1 MEIKSQLSKSQFPKT
16 PESAVVFKLE
26 RAEEIAFIVV
36 LRELKHPALRK
47 QCDCQFRI
55 TSCRHAIYPL
65 TKQFGRDN
73 KMQVL
78 LRLVFT
84 TIILKTDESVSISLT
99 TQELV
104 RSSKQKFPNITEIL
118 PSSFV
123 THLFGKTSQ
132 FVYRRKI
139 LCLFTFR
146 NHPFLLV
153 AN

>member
-1 MEIKSQLSKSQFPKT
+1 MFS
-16 PESAVVFKLE
+16 LE
-26 RAEEIAFIVV
+26 RAEEIAFIVL

-55 TSCRHAIYPL
+55 TSCRHTIYLL

-78 LRLVFT
+78 RRFAFI
-84 TIILKTDESVSISLT
+84 TIILKTDESVSLFLT
-99 TQELV
+99 TRELV

-132 FVYRRKI
+132 FVYRRKAY
-139 LCLFTFR
+139 LCLLFAIIR
-146 NHPFLLV
+146 SCLLLIK
-153 AN
+153 